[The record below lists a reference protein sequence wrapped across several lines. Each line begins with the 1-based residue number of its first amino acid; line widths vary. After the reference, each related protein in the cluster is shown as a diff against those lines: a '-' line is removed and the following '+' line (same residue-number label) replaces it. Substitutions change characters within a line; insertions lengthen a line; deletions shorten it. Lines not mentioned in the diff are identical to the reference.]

1 MEAKQRM
8 QMIVAALILALLLSS
23 FVAAYFDR
31 TYSPPTS
38 LIALGTACVT
48 WLFGSAVRDEI
59 FKERKK
65 TNGDSQA

>member
-8 QMIVAALILALLLSS
+8 QMIVAAIILALLLSS

-31 TYSPPTS
+31 TYSPPTA
-38 LIALGTACVT
+38 LVALGTAAVT

-59 FKERKK
+59 FKSRDK
-65 TNGDSQA
+65 NGNA